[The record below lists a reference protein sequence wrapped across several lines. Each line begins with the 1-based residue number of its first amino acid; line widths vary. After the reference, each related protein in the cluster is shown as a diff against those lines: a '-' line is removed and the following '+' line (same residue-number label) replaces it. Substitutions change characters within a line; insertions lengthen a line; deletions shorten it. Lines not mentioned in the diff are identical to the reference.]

1 MTTEELERAV
11 DETLPSGCGGCGRS
25 LPRPGTQCPEC
36 STWPDIT
43 REEQAAILAAPGEL
57 TLHKADGAEA
67 RALELMRA
75 FVAAAAVPDRLV
87 KVADIEVTQAQLQ
100 EVLVLAGQ
108 EHALALERLAAAE
121 EAEAA
126 ARKPLD
132 ECVEMRAAAEAD
144 LETAVRTMAGPRA
157 EVQAR
162 TNLAVIGPVLEKYQ
176 RLHEEAAAVTASVR
190 IDVEN
195 AELQISSAEIGRD
208 EQATRL
214 LHVDEVRPS
223 ARRLTLL
230 AHPLVTYAAELT
242 ADQQS
247 EKPQYPEE
255 WANLMAL
262 VHALA
267 GATGLLVMAEEGAT
281 PRVLEELTGPLSRSG
296 EVAEIRRRLSGSR
309 LGLPAGPGEATVTAV
324 RNSLP

>member
-1 MTTEELERAV
+1 MSTTEELDRAV

-25 LPRPGTQCPEC
+25 LPRPGTQCPQC
-36 STWPDIT
+36 KAWPDIT
-43 REEQAAILAAPGEL
+43 REEQAAVLAGPGEL
-57 TLHKADGAEA
+57 TLHKADSAEA

-87 KVADIEVTQAQLQ
+87 KVAEIEVTQAQLQ

-108 EHALALERLAAAE
+108 EHAEALERLAAAE
-121 EAEAA
+121 EAQAA
-126 ARKPLD
+126 AEKPLD
-132 ECVEMRAAAEAD
+132 ECLEMRAAAEAD
-144 LETAVRTMAGPRA
+144 LETALRTLAGPKA

-176 RLHEEAAAVTASVR
+176 RLYAEAAAVTASAR
-190 IDVEN
+190 LDVEN

-208 EQATRL
+208 EQAT

-247 EKPQYPEE
+247 QDPQYPDE

-267 GATGLLVMAEEGAT
+267 GATGLLAPT
-281 PRVLEELTGPLSRSG
+281 
-296 EVAEIRRRLSGSR
+296 RRRARHRGCCRS
-309 LGLPAGPGEATVTAV
+309 
-324 RNSLP
+324 